1 MALSSVGL
9 TDIGAGPGL
18 TFNFKVQY
26 EDSLPNQAA
35 AIANAN
41 ALLAVIENE
50 FNVTTGWFGTPN
62 GKFGSGN
69 RQVVNLNLN
78 LNGGGNNSGYGT
90 AINVDAT
97 TNAESVKMIFMSEW
111 VEILM
116 SLSDGRWNA
125 GNSDGEGLSQLCG
138 ILRFPVGHYLY
149 YGSWVNAW
157 LGSARDPQYI
167 TSPEGT
173 DKNSVSFGCALL
185 FLNYLLSQLG
195 FDISEVIQGGTGTLA
210 GTYQNLTGLTNAST
224 PFVQLINK
232 ILPGTS
238 TLASG
243 DNPFPKTFDGAL
255 LQVMGAGQ
263 VWVIFGNGRFA
274 VPDAATLAR
283 LFPGAPILPYGNF
296 LFAINTIPD
305 DGTLLREESSSQVW
319 VIQSRTRVLAP
330 PGAPGTV
337 HVLWD
342 GALNQ
347 IPLPNGILAGVVSD
361 PDGAPVSDAT
371 VLITSTSIIP
381 ATGDNQEQ
389 LSTDSQGR
397 YSSSFL
403 PPGVYQVEVLQDGFV
418 PVQTSV
424 TILDGVPV
432 TTLNFTLERTLPFT
446 IEGQVTDA
454 NGGAPIEAT
463 LQLTMNSPV
472 PGVVTVTTDASGNY
486 RITMDPGPFD
496 GSYTLDV
503 AAAGFASNSVTFS
516 IPNGATITF
525 NFALRKKG
533 VLTGHVSA
541 QQGGGP
547 LGGAR
552 VLVGSAETFTDAS
565 GAYSIMVDPGQYP
578 VTASAPGFTPMSAS
592 IPIPSGMTVVQDF
605 ILSKTIPGTITG
617 TVTDDGGAPLAG
629 ARVAARSTIVTTT
642 DGDGTYILTNLQ
654 PGPTEVVASRGV
666 RFIPDQEIVTVV
678 SGETVT
684 QDFILVQKGST
695 SLGPFRASRQGTRQP
710 VTGSAAHG

>member
-1 MALSSVGL
+1 MTLTSVGL

-35 AIANAN
+35 VIANAN
-41 ALLAVIENE
+41 TLLAVIENE
-50 FNVTTGWFGTPN
+50 FNVTTAWFGTPTD
-62 GKFGSGN
+62 KFGSGN
-69 RQVVNLNLN
+69 RQVVNLNLT
-78 LNGGGNNSGYGT
+78 GGGNNSGYGT

-97 TNAESVKMIFMSEW
+97 TNAESVKMVFMNEW

-138 ILRFPVGHYLY
+138 ILRFPVGHYRY

-210 GTYQNLTGLTNAST
+210 GTYQNLTGLTSAST

-232 ILPGTS
+232 IFPGTS
-238 TLASG
+238 TITSG
-243 DNPFPKTFDGAL
+243 NLDNPFPKTFDGIL

-263 VWVIFGNGRFA
+263 VWVVFGNGRFA

-283 LFPGAPILPYGNF
+283 LYPGTPVFPYGDF

-319 VIQSRTRVLAP
+319 MIQARTRVLAP

-347 IPLPNGILAGVVSD
+347 IPLPNGILAGVVGD

-371 VLITSTSIIP
+371 VLITSTSVIP

-418 PVQTSV
+418 PARTSV
-424 TILDGVPV
+424 TILDGVPI
-432 TTLNFTLERTLPFT
+432 TTLNFTLERTLRFT

-454 NGGAPIEAT
+454 AGGAPIGAT
-463 LQLTMNSPV
+463 VQLTKNSPV
-472 PGVVTVTTDASGNY
+472 PEVVTATTDTSGNY
-486 RITMDPGPFD
+486 SITMDPGPFD
-496 GSYTLDV
+496 GSYTLEV

-516 IPNGATITF
+516 IPNGATIMF
-525 NFALRKKG
+525 NFALRKRG
-533 VLTGHVSA
+533 VLTGHVSN
-541 QQGGGP
+541 QQGPP

-552 VLVGSAETFTDAS
+552 VLVGSSETFTDVT
-565 GAYSIMVDPGQYP
+565 GAYSIMVDPGQYS
-578 VTASAPGFTPMSAS
+578 VTASAPGFTPINAL
-592 IPIPSGMTVVQDF
+592 IQIPSGMTVVQDF
-605 ILSKTIPGTITG
+605 VLSQTIPGTITG

-629 ARVAARSTIVTTT
+629 ARVAARGTIVTTT
-642 DGDGTYILTNLQ
+642 GGDGTYTLTNLQ

-684 QDFILVQKGST
+684 QDFVLVQKGST
-695 SLGPFRASRQGTRQP
+695 SLGPFRASGRGTRQP
-710 VTGSAAHG
+710 ITGSVAHG

>member
-1 MALSSVGL
+1 V
-9 TDIGAGPGL
+9 
-18 TFNFKVQY
+18 VY

-35 AIANAN
+35 VIANAN
-41 ALLAVIENE
+41 ALLAVLESE
-50 FNVTTGWFGTPN
+50 FNVTTSWFSTPA

-69 RQVVNLNLN
+69 RQAVNLNLT
-78 LNGGGNNSGYGT
+78 GGGNNSGYGT

-97 TNAESVKMIFMSEW
+97 TNAESVKMIFMNEW

-138 ILRFPVGHYLY
+138 ILRFPVGHYRY

-167 TSPEGT
+167 TAPEGT
-173 DKNSVSFGCALL
+173 DKNPVSFGCALL
-185 FLNYLLSQLG
+185 FLNYLLSQIG
-195 FDISEVIQGGTGTLA
+195 FNISEIIQGGTGTLA
-210 GTYQNLTGLTNAST
+210 GTYQNLTDLTNASA

-232 ILPGTS
+232 LFPGASTITS
-238 TLASG
+238 GNL
-243 DNPFPKTFDGAL
+243 DNPFPKTFDGIL
-255 LQVMGAGQ
+255 LQVRGAGP

-274 VPDAATLAR
+274 VPDAATLSR
-283 LFPGAPILPYGNF
+283 LFPGAPIFPYGDF

-319 VIQSRTRVLAP
+319 VIQARTRVLAP
-330 PGAPGTV
+330 PGAPGAV

-361 PDGAPVSDAT
+361 PDGAAVSDAT
-371 VLITSTSIIP
+371 ILITSTSVIP

-403 PPGVYQVEVLQDGFV
+403 PPGVYQIEVLQDGFV
-418 PVQTSV
+418 PARTSV

-432 TTLNFTLERTLPFT
+432 TTQNFTLVRTLPFT
-446 IEGQVTDA
+446 IEGKVTDA
-454 NGGAPIEAT
+454 AGAPIEAT
-463 LQLTMNSPV
+463 VQLTKNSPV
-472 PGVVTVTTDASGNY
+472 PGVVTTATDAFGNY
-486 RITMDPGPFD
+486 SITMDPGPFD
-496 GSYTLDV
+496 GTYTIGV
-503 AAAGFASNSVTFS
+503 TAAGFASDSVTIS

-525 NFALRKKG
+525 NFDLRKQG
-533 VLTGHVSA
+533 VLTGHVSD
-541 QQGGGP
+541 QQGPP

-552 VLVGSAETFTDAS
+552 VLAGSSETFSDGT
-565 GAYSIMVDPGQYP
+565 GAYSIMLDPGQYP
-578 VTASAPGFTPMSAS
+578 VTASAPGFTPINALIS
-592 IPIPSGMTVVQDF
+592 IPSGLTVVQDF
-605 ILSKTIPGTITG
+605 VLSKTIPGSITG
-617 TVTDDGGAPLAG
+617 TVTDDGGTPLAG
-629 ARVAARSTIVTTT
+629 ARVAARSTNVTTT
-642 DGDGTYILTNLQ
+642 DGNGMYTLTNLQ

-666 RFIPDQEIVTVV
+666 RFIPDQEIVTVI
-678 SGETVT
+678 SGESVT
-684 QDFILVQKGST
+684 QDFVLVQKGAT
-695 SLGPFRASRQGTRQP
+695 SLDRFRDTGQGMRQSVSG
-710 VTGSAAHG
+710 GAAP